1 MGQVELE
8 AAAALYSG
16 ALLEELQPFG
26 LVDRLVE
33 LWLRGGLPTGP
44 TTSASQALDG
54 YWRDDAERLTADER
68 RALYAQ
74 VFADPFEDLWV
85 ALLAAMARADP
96 DVSEHVEAVR
106 AQLSAGVDEA
116 TLRTAPLLVAQ
127 LRAALEVLHDPEILE
142 AYGARDSW
150 TLIDTLARLE
160 LGSEPDV
167 ARVRTMAA
175 TGAVVIGWLAGGAPP
190 AGDAGEEAVEAAQ
203 AWLTA
208 ATRPEG
214 DLEP

>member
-16 ALLEELQPFG
+16 ALLEELQPFA

-44 TTSASQALDG
+44 ASSASQALDH

-68 RALYAQ
+68 RAIYAQ
-74 VFADPFEDLWV
+74 VFADPFEALWV
-85 ALLAAMARADP
+85 ALLAAIARAEP
-96 DVSEHVEAVR
+96 DVPEHAAAVR

-116 TLRTAPLLVAQ
+116 TLRAAPLLVAQ
-127 LRAALEVLHDPEILE
+127 LRAALEVLHDREILE

-150 TLIDTLARLE
+150 ALIDTLARRE
-160 LGSEPDV
+160 RQR
-167 ARVRTMAA
+167 ARRRPRAHD
-175 TGAVVIGWLAGGAPP
+175 GRDGRRRDRLAGGRRAP

-208 ATRPEG
+208 ATRPQE
-214 DLEP
+214 DLDP

>member
-44 TTSASQALDG
+44 ATSASQALDH
-54 YWRDDAERLTADER
+54 YWRDDAERLSEAER
-68 RALYAQ
+68 RAIYAR
-74 VFADPFEDLWV
+74 VFAEPFDAAWV
-85 ALLAAMARADP
+85 ALLAALARGDADLP
-96 DVSEHVEAVR
+96 EHAAAVR
-106 AQLSAGVDEA
+106 ALLGAHVDEA
-116 TLRTAPLLVAQ
+116 TLRAAPLLVTQ
-127 LRAALEVLHDPEILE
+127 LRAALEVLHDREILE

-150 TLIDTLARLE
+150 TLIETLARLE
-160 LGSEPDV
+160 LGSEVDV
-167 ARVRTMAA
+167 VRVRTMAA
-175 TGAVVIGWLAGGAPP
+175 TGTVVIGWLAGDPAAPI
-190 AGDAGEEAVEAAQ
+190 ADDAVEAAQ

-208 ATRPEG
+208 ATRPPQ

>member
-16 ALLEELQPFG
+16 ALLEELQPFA

-44 TTSASQALDG
+44 GTTASAALDG
-54 YWRDDAERLTADER
+54 YWRDDAQRLTPGER
-68 RALYAQ
+68 RAIYAR
-74 VFADPFEDLWV
+74 VFAPPFDDAWI
-85 ALLAAMARADP
+85 ALLAALARGDG
-96 DVSEHVEAVR
+96 DVAERAAAVR
-106 AQLSAGVDEA
+106 ARLSAAVDEA
-116 TLRTAPLLVAQ
+116 TLRAAPLLVTQ
-127 LRAALEVLHDPEILE
+127 LRAALEVLHDPEILQ

-167 ARVRTMAA
+167 VRARTMAA
-175 TGAVVIGWLAGGAPP
+175 TGTVVIGWLAGDP
-190 AGDAGEEAVEAAQ
+190 AGPVADDAVEAAQ

-208 ATRPEG
+208 ATRPGE
-214 DLEP
+214 DPEP

>member
-16 ALLEELQPFG
+16 ALLEELQPFA

-33 LWLRGGLPTGP
+33 LWLRGGLPAGA
-44 TTSASQALDG
+44 TSSSSQALDH

-68 RALYAQ
+68 RALYGQ

-85 ALLAAMARADP
+85 ELLAAMARAEP
-96 DVSEHVEAVR
+96 DVTEHADAVR

-127 LRAALEVLHDPEILE
+127 LRAALEVLHDREILE

-150 TLIDTLARLE
+150 ALIDTLARRE
-160 LGSEPDV
+160 GSEPDV
-167 ARVRTMAA
+167 ARLRTMAA

-208 ATRPEG
+208 ATRPQE
-214 DLEP
+214 DLDP

>member
-1 MGQVELE
+1 VGQVELE

-44 TTSASQALDG
+44 ATSASQALDS
-54 YWRDDAERLTADER
+54 YWRDDSERLSEEER
-68 RALYAQ
+68 REIYAR
-74 VFADPFEDLWV
+74 VFAAPFDEAWV
-85 ALLAAMARADP
+85 ALLAALARGGGA
-96 DVSEHVEAVR
+96 VSERAAAVR
-106 AQLSAGVDEA
+106 ALLSGHVDEA
-116 TLRTAPLLVAQ
+116 TLRAAPLLVTQ
-127 LRAALEVLHDPEILE
+127 LRAALEVLHDREILE

-167 ARVRTMAA
+167 VRVRTMAA
-175 TGAVVIGWLAGGAPP
+175 TGTVVIGWLAGDP
-190 AGDAGEEAVEAAQ
+190 AGPVADDAVDAAQ

-208 ATRPEG
+208 ATRPEQ

>member
-16 ALLEELQPFG
+16 ALLEELQPFA

-33 LWLRGGLPTGP
+33 LWLRGGLAAGP
-44 TTSASQALDG
+44 TSSSSQALDH
-54 YWRDDAERLTADER
+54 YWRDDAERLSADER
-68 RALYAQ
+68 RDLYAR

-85 ALLAAMARADP
+85 ALLAAMARAEP
-96 DVSEHVEAVR
+96 DVSERADAVR
-106 AQLSAGVDEA
+106 AHLNARVDEA

-127 LRAALEVLHDPEILE
+127 LRAALEVLHAPEILE

-150 TLIDTLARLE
+150 ALIDTLARRE
-160 LGSEPDV
+160 GSEPDV
-167 ARVRTMAA
+167 PRVRTMAA

-208 ATRPEG
+208 ATRPPD